1 MDSAK
6 YNAILNK
13 WKEERK
19 DKWLEIN
26 NGRKN
31 EENIK
36 NNEQKTNKRNKEKNF
51 ILFFNEFKEII

>member
-36 NNEQKTNKRNKEKNF
+36 NNEQKNK
-51 ILFFNEFKEII
+51 